1 MSAVAD
7 QAAKAGA
14 SPDPTL
20 RLSATEQELL
30 AAEVRAIARLHPDP
44 ATRERYARLAA
55 EVESGQVGTER
66 LEALATVLE
75 VGLQSGRIRK
85 VYGAD
90 GEMALGRIYQ
100 RTPRGAAAA
109 ADAVAVT
116 EALRALQG
124 QALDEVRVTALGPGA
139 YSLLLDTRQCQVTI
153 RFDRSGVRVDSVSLG
168 V

>member
-1 MSAVAD
+1 VSTVAD
-7 QAAKAGA
+7 ETAKAGA
-14 SPDPTL
+14 TPDAGL

-55 EVESGQVGTER
+55 DVESGRVEPER
-66 LEALATVLE
+66 VEALATVLE

-85 VYGAD
+85 VYGPD

-109 ADAVAVT
+109 SDAATVT

-124 QALDEVRVTALGPGA
+124 QTLDEVRVTALGPGA
-139 YSLLLDTRQCQVTI
+139 YSLLLDTRQCQITI
-153 RFDRSGVRVDSVSLG
+153 RLDRSGVRVDSVSLG